1 MVLVVVVVVVVVFV
15 LFVVEVEVD
24 VAACLSKSC
33 QRPTD
38 RSVMRRSTAE
48 KVAKMFFVCNMMF
61 LFCPILMIEVLSISK
76 LSADRLT

>member
-1 MVLVVVVVVVVVFV
+1 MVVVVVVSA
-15 LFVVEVEVD
+15 LFVVELD

-38 RSVMRRSTAE
+38 RSEMKRITAE
-48 KVAKMFFVCNMMF
+48 KVAKILSVCHMMFF
-61 LFCPILMIEVLSISK
+61 FCDILMMEVLSIRK